1 MSKDAN
7 NKRQRV
13 SAGGGVE
20 EPWNNKQC
28 QQIGL
33 PSLFKMFEGK
43 LPKHLLQDNLE
54 NKEDMVEIQ
63 LNIYGDQERPIF
75 LAGDIGKLCGMHEKH
90 VPEKIKAYKGMFICK
105 YANRYST

>member
-1 MSKDAN
+1 MMSKDAN

-20 EPWNNKQC
+20 DPWNNKQC

-33 PSLFKMFEGK
+33 PSLFKIFEGK
-43 LPKHLLQDNLE
+43 LPKHPLEDNLN
-54 NKEDMVEIQ
+54 NKEDMVDIQ

-75 LAGDIGKLCGMHEKH
+75 LAADIGKLCNYDKSNLWKM
-90 VPEKIKAYKGMFICK
+90 CK
-105 YANRYST
+105 TYAGN